1 MPNVT
6 IYSTE
11 GCQYC
16 RLTKGYLSRLGV
28 PFTEV
33 DVGRDKTAAE
43 EMVNLSG
50 QYGVPVTVVDG
61 EVIIGFDVKRFRE
74 LFETGA
80 APDVY
85 DVIIIGGGPAGLTA
99 AMYAS
104 RKMLSVLVLTENI
117 GGQALES
124 WAIENYMGFR
134 LVTGGELMQKFE
146 EKVREETGITLE
158 LDSVT
163 AIHEGG
169 EGGFVA
175 ETASSRSFSARC
187 VIITSGLRPR
197 WLGLAEEKRF
207 IGRGESICST
217 CDGPLFAGKTVAV
230 VGGGNYA
237 LTTAIEMSGIA
248 KEVHLIARSEL
259 RADEIYQKEYGSV
272 GNIITHKPAVVTA
285 IHGETL
291 MQGITITD
299 RETGKETQLA
309 VDGLFLA
316 IGHQPNNGFLDRF
329 VDTNDNGEITIDVN
343 CLTSRPGVFAAGDI
357 TDIHGKQ
364 VIIAAGEGAKAALEA
379 YQYLS
384 RNR

>member
-33 DVGRDKTAAE
+33 DVGRDRSAAE
-43 EMVNLSG
+43 EMVKLSG

-61 EVIIGFDVKRFRE
+61 EVIVGFDVARFRE
-74 LFETGA
+74 LFETGE

-85 DVIIIGGGPAGLTA
+85 DVLIIGGGPAGLTA

-146 EKVREETGITLE
+146 EKVREEAGITLE

-163 AIHEGG
+163 ALHE
-169 EGGFVA
+169 ETDRGFAA
-175 ETASSRSFSARC
+175 ETASGRTFSARA
-187 VIITSGLRPR
+187 VIITSGMRPQ
-197 WLGLAEEKRF
+197 WLGLPEEKRF

-248 KEVHLIARSEL
+248 KEVHLIVRSKL
-259 RADEIYQKEYGSV
+259 RADEIYQKEYATV
-272 GNIITHKPAVVTA
+272 KNIFTHKPAVVTA

-291 MQGITITD
+291 VQGITITD
-299 RETGKETQLA
+299 QETGSETRLA

-316 IGHQPNNGFLDRF
+316 IGHQPNNGFLDGF
-329 VDTNDNGEITIDVN
+329 VDLNEHGEIKIDVN
-343 CLTSRPGVFAAGDI
+343 CTTSRPGVFAAGDI
-357 TDIHGKQ
+357 TEVHSKQ
-364 VIIAAGEGAKAALEA
+364 VIIASGEGAKAALEA

-384 RNR
+384 RSR

>member
-1 MPNVT
+1 MANVT
-6 IYSTE
+6 VYSTE

-16 RLTKGYLSRLGV
+16 RLTRGYLSRLGV

-61 EVIIGFDVKRFRE
+61 EVIVGFDVKRFRE
-74 LFETGA
+74 LFETGGA
-80 APDVY
+80 LDVY
-85 DVIIIGGGPAGLTA
+85 DMIIIGGGPAGLTA
-99 AMYAS
+99 ATYAS

-146 EKVREETGITLE
+146 EKMREEAGITLE

-163 AIHEGG
+163 AVREEDEGR
-169 EGGFVA
+169 FVA
-175 ETASSRSFSARC
+175 ETASARRFSGRS

-197 WLGLAEEKRF
+197 WLGLPEENRF
-207 IGRGESICST
+207 IGRGVSICST
-217 CDGPLFAGKTVAV
+217 CDGPLFAEKTVAV

-237 LTTAIEMSGIA
+237 LTTAIEMGGIA
-248 KEVHLIARSEL
+248 TEVHLIVRSDL
-259 RADEIYQKEYGSV
+259 RADEIYRKEYRSIK
-272 GNIITHKPAVVTA
+272 NIITHKPALVTA

-291 MQGITITD
+291 VQGITITD
-299 RETGKETQLA
+299 QETGKETRLA
-309 VDGLFLA
+309 VDGIFLA
-316 IGHQPNNGFLDRF
+316 IGHQPNNGFLDGF
-329 VDTNDNGEITIDVN
+329 VETNDHGEVMIDVN
-343 CLTSRPGVFAAGDI
+343 CTTSRPGVFAAGDI
-357 TDIHGKQ
+357 TEIHGKQ

-384 RNR
+384 GKH

>member
-1 MPNVT
+1 MPKVT

-33 DVGRDKTAAE
+33 DVGRDRTAAE
-43 EMVNLSG
+43 EMVKLSG

-61 EVIIGFDVKRFRE
+61 EVIVGFDVARFRE
-74 LFETGA
+74 LFETGK

-85 DVIIIGGGPAGLTA
+85 DVLIIGGGPAGLTA

-146 EKVREETGITLE
+146 EKVREEVGITLE

-163 AIHEGG
+163 ALHEGAD
-169 EGGFVA
+169 GGFAA
-175 ETASSRSFSARC
+175 ETASARTFSARA
-187 VIITSGLRPR
+187 VIITSGMRPQ
-197 WLGLAEEKRF
+197 WLGLPEEKQF

-217 CDGPLFAGKTVAV
+217 CDGPLFAGKRVAV

-248 KEVHLIARSEL
+248 KEVHLIVRSKL
-259 RADEIYQKEYGSV
+259 RADEIYQKEYASLTNV
-272 GNIITHKPAVVTA
+272 ITHKPAVVTA

-291 MQGITITD
+291 VQGITITD
-299 RETGKETQLA
+299 QETGRETRLA

-316 IGHQPNNGFLDRF
+316 IGHQPNNGYVDGF
-329 VDTNDNGEITIDVN
+329 VDLNEDCEIQIDVN
-343 CLTSRPGVFAAGDI
+343 CTTSRPGVFAAGDI
-357 TDIHGKQ
+357 TEIHSKQ

-384 RNR
+384 RSR

>member
-33 DVGRDKTAAE
+33 DVGRDKIAAE
-43 EMVNLSG
+43 EMVKLSG

-61 EVIIGFDVKRFRE
+61 EVIIGFDVARFRE
-74 LFETGA
+74 LFETA
-80 APDVY
+80 EAPAVY
-85 DVIIIGGGPAGLTA
+85 DILIIGGGPAGLTA

-104 RKMLSVLVLTENI
+104 RKMLSVLVISENI

-146 EKVREETGITLE
+146 EKVREEAGITLE
-158 LDSVT
+158 LDSVI
-163 AIHEGG
+163 ALHEGE
-169 EGGFVA
+169 EGKFVA
-175 ETASSRSFSARC
+175 DTASERKFTARS

-197 WLGLAEEKRF
+197 WLGLPEEKRF

-248 KEVHLIARSEL
+248 KEVHLIVRSNL
-259 RADEIYQKEYGSV
+259 RADEIYQKEYASV
-272 GNIITHKPAVVTA
+272 KNIITHKPALVTA

-299 RETGKETQLA
+299 PETKKETRLA

-316 IGHQPNNGFLDRF
+316 IGHQPNNGFLEGF
-329 VDTNDNGEITIDVN
+329 VDTNDHGEVTIDVN
-343 CLTSRPGVFAAGDI
+343 CSTSRPGVFAAGDI
-357 TDIHGKQ
+357 TEIHGKQ

-384 RNR
+384 RNH

>member
-28 PFTEV
+28 PFTEI
-33 DVGRDKTAAE
+33 DVGRDRTAAE
-43 EMVNLSG
+43 EMVKLSG

-61 EVIIGFDVKRFRE
+61 EVIVGFDVARFRE
-74 LFETGA
+74 LFETGK
-80 APDVY
+80 APDIY
-85 DVIIIGGGPAGLTA
+85 DVLIIGGGPAGLTA

-146 EKVREETGITLE
+146 EKVREEAGITLE

-163 AIHEGG
+163 ALHEGTN
-169 EGGFVA
+169 GGFA
-175 ETASSRSFSARC
+175 ADTASGRTFSARS
-187 VIITSGLRPR
+187 VIITSGMRPQ
-197 WLGLAEEKRF
+197 WLGLPEEKRF

-248 KEVHLIARSEL
+248 KEVHLIVRSKL
-259 RADEIYQKEYGSV
+259 RADEIYQKEYASV
-272 GNIITHKPAVVTA
+272 KNIITHKPAVVTA

-291 MQGITITD
+291 VQGVTITNP
-299 RETGKETQLA
+299 ETGKETRLA
-309 VDGLFLA
+309 VEGIFLA
-316 IGHQPNNGFLDRF
+316 IGHQPNNAFLDGF
-329 VDTNDNGEITIDVN
+329 VDLNEHGEIKIDVN
-343 CLTSRPGVFAAGDI
+343 CTTSRPGVFAAGDI
-357 TDIHGKQ
+357 TEVHSKQ
-364 VIIAAGEGAKAALEA
+364 VIIASGEGAKAALEA

-384 RNR
+384 RSR